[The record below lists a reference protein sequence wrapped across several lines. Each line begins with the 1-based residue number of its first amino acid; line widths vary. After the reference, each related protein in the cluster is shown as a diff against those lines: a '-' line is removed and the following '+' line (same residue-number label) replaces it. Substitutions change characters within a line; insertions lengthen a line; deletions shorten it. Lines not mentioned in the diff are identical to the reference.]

1 MYATSGHSPQASR
14 EYDKPMR
21 IWERGEGEG
30 SMHREGEGSVHRE
43 GEGSVHREGE
53 GSVHREGEGSVH
65 REGGREGGRGRNTK
79 TVIYR

>member
-21 IWERGEGEG
+21 IWEMRGGGGGGE
-30 SMHREGEGSVHRE
+30 RAQ
-43 GEGSVHREGE
+43 
-53 GSVHREGEGSVH
+53 
-65 REGGREGGRGRNTK
+65 GGREEGRGRNTK